1 MKLRV
6 PAFLFAL
13 LASAGPAAADIRPCE
28 ILAAAIRADF
38 GTDAD
43 LDRVFAR
50 LADGPAWRG
59 EGASVSPAGQAR
71 GVTVGRARYRA
82 VFAAPASESGH
93 APATTRHIELR
104 RTDAPARTLC
114 RLRLVGESTGRIA
127 DLRPADAA
135 AEFARRAPMA
145 VLEPVL
151 PMLARALLAAP
162 GADIAALLG
171 EGAETAS
178 DGAVVFPAGGARF
191 ALTLARISGSDDEM
205 QATLARL
212 MPELGNRGRPL
223 GTFRY
228 AVATRLSQIDV
239 E

>member
-1 MKLRV
+1 VKFRI
-6 PAFLFAL
+6 AAAL
-13 LASAGPAAADIRPCE
+13 LMLAFPAVADVRPCE

-43 LDRVFAR
+43 LDRVHAR

-59 EGASVSPAGQAR
+59 EGASVSPAGQVRAA
-71 GVTVGRARYRA
+71 TVGRARYRA
-82 VFAAPASESGH
+82 VFAAPVSEAGH

-104 RTDAPARTLC
+104 RTDAPSRIVC
-114 RLRLVGESTGRIA
+114 RLRLVGESTGKIA
-127 DLRPADAA
+127 DMRPADAA

-145 VLEPVL
+145 ALEPVL
-151 PMLARALLAAP
+151 ARLARTVLAAP
-162 GADIAALLG
+162 GTDLAALVG
-171 EGAETAS
+171 ESAETAP
-178 DGAVVFPAGGARF
+178 DGAIVFPAGGARF
-191 ALTLARISGSDDEM
+191 ALTLVPVEGGDGEV

-228 AVATRLSQIDV
+228 AVATRLAQIDV